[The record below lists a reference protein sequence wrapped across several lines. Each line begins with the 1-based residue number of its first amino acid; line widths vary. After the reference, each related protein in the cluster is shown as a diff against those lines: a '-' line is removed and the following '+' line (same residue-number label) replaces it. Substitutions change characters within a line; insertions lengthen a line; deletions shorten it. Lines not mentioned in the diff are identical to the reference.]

1 MPSSHN
7 GHISITGVSK
17 YYGRHKALDDVSL
30 EIPPGTVT
38 VILGP
43 SGSGKS
49 TLLRTINHLEQ
60 VDEGFIQI
68 DGDYIGY
75 RRKGDK
81 LYEMKEKEILRQ
93 RINVGYVFQNFNLFP
108 HLTVLENLI
117 EAPIAHQQVTRK
129 EAIARAYE
137 LLDVVGLRNK
147 ADAWSRHLSGGQQ
160 QRIAIARALALNPRV
175 ILFDEPTSALDPELV
190 GEVLDVIKKLAR
202 SGTTLVVVTHE
213 IGFAREVADQV
224 VFMVDGRIVEQGS
237 SDEVLNH
244 PQHPRTRQ
252 FFIQG
257 AAVMNRAL
265 MTLVLSAFA
274 MSAHAALDLRAN
286 EQPLPVTRDPQAIAK
301 IPPGYRFVE
310 PGTLTVAISALNSP
324 PLALLASDNR
334 TRIGSDPDI
343 ARLLAGSLGLKL
355 RLVPT
360 AWEDWPLGIASGRY
374 DVALIN
380 IAVTE
385 KRKEKFDFAT
395 YRVDSLAFSVK
406 STSDIAAVNGPAD
419 LAGRKVI
426 VGSGTNQERILLG
439 WNEDNRAAGRP
450 QAQPVYLTDDASGN
464 LYIQSGR
471 ADIFFGPQS
480 VAAYK
485 AALNGQTRVVGL
497 GPKKAWVATTT
508 KKGNGLVYALQAAL
522 DGAIARGEYQ
532 QVLARWGEQG
542 EAVAQSVVNP
552 PGITY

>member
-1 MPSSHN
+1 
-7 GHISITGVSK
+7 
-17 YYGRHKALDDVSL
+17 
-30 EIPPGTVT
+30 
-38 VILGP
+38 
-43 SGSGKS
+43 
-49 TLLRTINHLEQ
+49 
-60 VDEGFIQI
+60 
-68 DGDYIGY
+68 
-75 RRKGDK
+75 
-81 LYEMKEKEILRQ
+81 
-93 RINVGYVFQNFNLFP
+93 
-108 HLTVLENLI
+108 
-117 EAPIAHQQVTRK
+117 
-129 EAIARAYE
+129 
-137 LLDVVGLRNK
+137 
-147 ADAWSRHLSGGQQ
+147 
-160 QRIAIARALALNPRV
+160 
-175 ILFDEPTSALDPELV
+175 
-190 GEVLDVIKKLAR
+190 
-202 SGTTLVVVTHE
+202 
-213 IGFAREVADQV
+213 
-224 VFMVDGRIVEQGS
+224 
-237 SDEVLNH
+237 
-244 PQHPRTRQ
+244 
-252 FFIQG
+252 
-257 AAVMNRAL
+257 
-265 MTLVLSAFA
+265 
-274 MSAHAALDLRAN
+274 
-286 EQPLPVTRDPQAIAK
+286 
-301 IPPGYRFVE
+301 
-310 PGTLTVAISALNSP
+310 
-324 PLALLASDNR
+324 
-334 TRIGSDPDI
+334 RIGSDPDI

-406 STSDIAAVNGPAD
+406 STSDIVAVNGPAD

-480 VAAYK
+480 VAAFK

>member
-1 MPSSHN
+1 
-7 GHISITGVSK
+7 
-17 YYGRHKALDDVSL
+17 
-30 EIPPGTVT
+30 
-38 VILGP
+38 
-43 SGSGKS
+43 
-49 TLLRTINHLEQ
+49 
-60 VDEGFIQI
+60 
-68 DGDYIGY
+68 
-75 RRKGDK
+75 
-81 LYEMKEKEILRQ
+81 
-93 RINVGYVFQNFNLFP
+93 
-108 HLTVLENLI
+108 
-117 EAPIAHQQVTRK
+117 
-129 EAIARAYE
+129 
-137 LLDVVGLRNK
+137 
-147 ADAWSRHLSGGQQ
+147 
-160 QRIAIARALALNPRV
+160 
-175 ILFDEPTSALDPELV
+175 
-190 GEVLDVIKKLAR
+190 
-202 SGTTLVVVTHE
+202 
-213 IGFAREVADQV
+213 
-224 VFMVDGRIVEQGS
+224 
-237 SDEVLNH
+237 
-244 PQHPRTRQ
+244 
-252 FFIQG
+252 
-257 AAVMNRAL
+257 

-274 MSAHAALDLRAN
+274 MSAYAALDLRAN

-497 GPKKAWVATTT
+497 GPKKRGWRQPPKKATAWSMPCRQPSTGRLPAVNISRCWRV
-508 KKGNGLVYALQAAL
+508 G
-522 DGAIARGEYQ
+522 GAGRSGGAVGGQPAGDNLLTPSGMVCRVGERQISAY
-532 QVLARWGEQG
+532 
-542 EAVAQSVVNP
+542 
-552 PGITY
+552 T

>member
-1 MPSSHN
+1 
-7 GHISITGVSK
+7 
-17 YYGRHKALDDVSL
+17 
-30 EIPPGTVT
+30 
-38 VILGP
+38 
-43 SGSGKS
+43 
-49 TLLRTINHLEQ
+49 
-60 VDEGFIQI
+60 
-68 DGDYIGY
+68 
-75 RRKGDK
+75 
-81 LYEMKEKEILRQ
+81 
-93 RINVGYVFQNFNLFP
+93 
-108 HLTVLENLI
+108 
-117 EAPIAHQQVTRK
+117 
-129 EAIARAYE
+129 
-137 LLDVVGLRNK
+137 
-147 ADAWSRHLSGGQQ
+147 
-160 QRIAIARALALNPRV
+160 
-175 ILFDEPTSALDPELV
+175 
-190 GEVLDVIKKLAR
+190 
-202 SGTTLVVVTHE
+202 
-213 IGFAREVADQV
+213 
-224 VFMVDGRIVEQGS
+224 
-237 SDEVLNH
+237 
-244 PQHPRTRQ
+244 
-252 FFIQG
+252 
-257 AAVMNRAL
+257 MNRAL

-274 MSAHAALDLRAN
+274 MDAAAALDLRAN

-485 AALNGQTRVVGL
+485 AALNGQTGWWAWGRKKRGWRQP
-497 GPKKAWVATTT
+497 PKKAMAVF
-508 KKGNGLVYALQAAL
+508 ALQAAL

-532 QVLARWGEQG
+532 QVLARWGAG
-542 EAVAQSVVNP
+542 RSGGAVGGQPAGDNLLTPVAWCAGWVSGKFLP
-552 PGITY
+552 TLRLYPGGRP

>member
-1 MPSSHN
+1 
-7 GHISITGVSK
+7 
-17 YYGRHKALDDVSL
+17 
-30 EIPPGTVT
+30 
-38 VILGP
+38 
-43 SGSGKS
+43 
-49 TLLRTINHLEQ
+49 
-60 VDEGFIQI
+60 
-68 DGDYIGY
+68 
-75 RRKGDK
+75 
-81 LYEMKEKEILRQ
+81 
-93 RINVGYVFQNFNLFP
+93 
-108 HLTVLENLI
+108 
-117 EAPIAHQQVTRK
+117 
-129 EAIARAYE
+129 
-137 LLDVVGLRNK
+137 
-147 ADAWSRHLSGGQQ
+147 
-160 QRIAIARALALNPRV
+160 
-175 ILFDEPTSALDPELV
+175 
-190 GEVLDVIKKLAR
+190 
-202 SGTTLVVVTHE
+202 
-213 IGFAREVADQV
+213 
-224 VFMVDGRIVEQGS
+224 
-237 SDEVLNH
+237 
-244 PQHPRTRQ
+244 
-252 FFIQG
+252 
-257 AAVMNRAL
+257 MNRAL

-274 MSAHAALDLRAN
+274 VSAHAALDLRAN

-450 QAQPVYLTDDASGN
+450 QAQPVYLSDDASGN

-497 GPKKAWVATTT
+497 GPKVWVATTT
-508 KKGNGLVYALQAAL
+508 KKATAWSMPCRQPSTGRLPAVNISRCWRVG
-522 DGAIARGEYQ
+522 GAGRSGGAVGGQPAGDNLLTPSGMVCRVGERQISAY
-532 QVLARWGEQG
+532 
-542 EAVAQSVVNP
+542 
-552 PGITY
+552 T